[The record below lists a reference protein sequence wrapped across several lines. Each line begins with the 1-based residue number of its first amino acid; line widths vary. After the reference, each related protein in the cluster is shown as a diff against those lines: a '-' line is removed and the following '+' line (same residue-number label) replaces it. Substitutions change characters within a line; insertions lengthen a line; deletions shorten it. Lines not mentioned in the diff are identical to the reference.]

1 MIRINL
7 LPYRE
12 MRRADHRH
20 RFQNLLALAIAAS
33 ALLLGAGYF
42 LQSHTLDTQ
51 LERNQR
57 LDTAIAELTV
67 KLGKIDSLRQQRA
80 ALLARKEQA
89 ERLQGER
96 TQSVLL
102 FDDLVRFMP
111 EGVYLKDFKQTG
123 NTIALSG
130 YALSGARVSNYMG
143 SLSSSR
149 LFVNPVLIEVKA
161 ASLGNLRASE
171 FSLNMSLQQGR
182 QEPAQTGAP
191 Q

>member
-12 MRRADHRH
+12 MRRADHRR

-57 LDTAIAELTV
+57 LDTAIAGLTV
-67 KLGKIDSLRQQRA
+67 KLGKIDSLRQQRS

-89 ERLQGER
+89 EKLQGDR

-102 FDDLVRFMP
+102 FDDLVRYMP
-111 EGVYLKDFKQTG
+111 ERVYLKDFRQTVSS
-123 NTIALSG
+123 IALSG
-130 YALSGARVSNYMG
+130 YALSGARVSSYMG
-143 SLSSSR
+143 SLTSSR
-149 LFVNPVLIEVKA
+149 LFINPVLIEVKA

-171 FSLNMSLQQGR
+171 FSLNMSLQQSR